1 MSLPCYFDPTP
12 YLATPQGVAFINA
25 VTFVL
30 DKEGG
35 LTPDGGYVDDPQ
47 DRGGETKFGISQR
60 AFPHEN
66 IADLTID
73 DAVALYY
80 AHYWLVASC
89 NDLPDPLSL
98 AVFDAA
104 VQHGVRAAIKML
116 QEVVGVVADGIYG
129 PKTHKAVYA
138 KDDEYLLAAY
148 HLRRSRFYAR
158 IVKKNPSQSRF
169 IEGWHNRLSDC
180 LEAAW
185 ELA

>member
-1 MSLPCYFDPTP
+1 MSQDFPFNTRDYSLSFCHA
-12 YLATPQGVAFINA
+12 LM
-25 VTFVL
+25 FVL
-30 DKEGG
+30 EKEGG
-35 LTPDGGYVDDPQ
+35 LTADGGYVDDPQ

-116 QEVVGVVADGIYG
+116 QEVAGVVADGIYG
-129 PKTHKAVYA
+129 PKTHEAVYA
-138 KDDEYLLAAY
+138 KDDEYLLSVY
-148 HLRRSRFYAR
+148 HLRRARFYAR
-158 IVKKNPSQSRF
+158 IIKKNPTQSRF

-185 ELA
+185 ELV